1 MEGKRRKQDW
11 TEGEVKLSLLWQEGH
26 GNQPL
31 DGSTPGRSHDL
42 WGGDFPVEA
51 IPEKG

>member
-11 TEGEVKLSLLWQEGH
+11 TEGEVKLSLLGQEGH
-26 GNQPL
+26 VNQSL
-31 DGSTPGRSHDL
+31 GGSTPGRGYDL
-42 WGGDFPVEA
+42 GGGDFPVEA